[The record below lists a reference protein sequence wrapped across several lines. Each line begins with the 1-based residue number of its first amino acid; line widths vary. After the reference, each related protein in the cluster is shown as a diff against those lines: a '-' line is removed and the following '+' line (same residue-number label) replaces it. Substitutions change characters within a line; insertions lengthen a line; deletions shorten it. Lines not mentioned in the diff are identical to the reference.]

1 MFANLALLH
10 LESKG
15 LHRCLTVSL
24 YFMELPE
31 IRYRQRTLFKSQI
44 ILRKIK
50 SLPQSVAKIVLLV
63 ERAKRK
69 FFSQWHSRLK
79 LVARRG
85 RLLHVHLARAV
96 Y

>member
-1 MFANLALLH
+1 MSANLALLQ

-31 IRYRQRTLFKSQI
+31 IWYRQRSLFKSQI

-50 SLPQSVAKIVLLV
+50 SLPQSVPNCFTG
-63 ERAKRK
+63 RK
-69 FFSQWHSRLK
+69 SKKSFFP
-79 LVARRG
+79 
-85 RLLHVHLARAV
+85 
-96 Y
+96 